1 MSEQQ
6 HMHPGA
12 EFLRK
17 VFGPS
22 TEHPIYIC
30 SLLNPNARDSEPT
43 NERFVAT
50 RDMRDI
56 TGFACKWDRP
66 RRALYWAVNTVKPNA
81 RRRCKENVSEI
92 NCLHA
97 DIDFKDII
105 ETPDQARRALRQL
118 MYPPTI
124 VNFTGHGLH
133 VLWLF
138 KEAIEATPESIA
150 EVEAL
155 LRLLADHV
163 GADRQ
168 AAEVARLL
176 RLPAS
181 HNTKNGE
188 WLEVFTELDTGCR
201 YMLDDLRDWLEIA
214 GPALHR
220 KPKTNGAG
228 ELVGPFL
235 ALAQRQGFHVP
246 IEVEARLRDMRYQG
260 PDDSGI
266 HATQLSVS
274 ASLLSRG
281 ETVESVVTT
290 LLDATRVAAGGLG
303 ENWNW
308 RREERAIRAMCD
320 TWLAKHPFE
329 IRPDP
334 ETHTPPPLKE
344 AEISDKASRGSQW
357 SGRSDRGARIG
368 TGRAGRTCKGNR

>member
-1 MSEQQ
+1 MSEHQ

-43 NERFVAT
+43 NERFVTT

-105 ETPDQARRALRQL
+105 ETPDEARRALRQL

-138 KEAIEATPESIA
+138 KEAIEATPGSIA

-163 GADRQ
+163 GADLQ

-188 WLEVFTELDTGCR
+188 WLEVFTELDTGRR
-201 YMLDDLRDWLEIA
+201 YILDDLRDWLEI
-214 GPALHR
+214 
-220 KPKTNGAG
+220 
-228 ELVGPFL
+228 
-235 ALAQRQGFHVP
+235 
-246 IEVEARLRDMRYQG
+246 
-260 PDDSGI
+260 
-266 HATQLSVS
+266 
-274 ASLLSRG
+274 
-281 ETVESVVTT
+281 
-290 LLDATRVAAGGLG
+290 
-303 ENWNW
+303 
-308 RREERAIRAMCD
+308 
-320 TWLAKHPFE
+320 
-329 IRPDP
+329 
-334 ETHTPPPLKE
+334 
-344 AEISDKASRGSQW
+344 
-357 SGRSDRGARIG
+357 
-368 TGRAGRTCKGNR
+368 